1 MRIHVVPQTQG
12 ALTPRADQ
20 LADGA
25 RALGALA
32 AEVLGVLA
40 TEVPVDPPADPSD
53 PSADS
58 AKVDGIANRAA
69 LVRNRAGQLAALE
82 APEAKVL
89 TIGGDCAVE
98 LAPIGVA
105 RFRHGAGL
113 GVAYFDAHP
122 DLNTAETSPSGAYHG
137 MVLRSLFGEG
147 DPEFAASPVLEPG
160 RAVLVGTRSIDPAEQ
175 EAIDRGLATLAP
187 AAGLPARLRE
197 SGAES
202 VYLHLDLDV
211 LDPAEFD
218 GLNYPEPDGLSVPE
232 LVDAIRSLGE
242 FEVVGAAITECV
254 TADRDELRKLVP
266 VLEAIGEV
274 LVRPSAPR

>member
-12 ALTPRADQ
+12 ALTPRAAQ

-25 RALGALA
+25 RGLGALA

-40 TEVPVDPPADPSD
+40 TEVPVDPAGDPSV
-53 PSADS
+53 
-58 AKVDGIANRAA
+58 VDGVAYRDA

-82 APEAKVL
+82 APAAKVI

-105 RFRHGAGL
+105 RYRHGAGL

-122 DLNTAETSPSGAYHG
+122 DLNTADSSPSGAYHG

-147 DPEFAASPVLEPG
+147 DPELAADPALVPG

-175 EAIDRGLATLAP
+175 DAIDRGLAVVASP
-187 AAGLPARLRE
+187 DDLPARLRDG
-197 SGAES
+197 GAES

-211 LDPAEFD
+211 LDPGEFD
-218 GLNYPEPDGLSVPE
+218 GLNYPEPDGLSVPA
-232 LVDAIRSLGE
+232 LVAAIRSLAE
-242 FEVVGAAITECV
+242 FEVIGAGVTECV

-266 VLEAIGEV
+266 VLEAIRDV
-274 LVRPSAPR
+274 LL

>member
-12 ALTPRADQ
+12 ALTPRAAQ
-20 LADGA
+20 LAGGA

-40 TEVPVDPPADPSD
+40 TEITLDPTRDP
-53 PSADS
+53 
-58 AKVDGIANRAA
+58 AKVDGIADRAA
-69 LVRNRAGQLAALE
+69 LVRNRAAQLAALE
-82 APEAKVL
+82 APAAKVL

-147 DPEFAASPVLEPG
+147 DPEFAASPALEPG

-175 EAIDRGLATLAP
+175 EAIDSGLATTATP
-187 AAGLPARLRE
+187 AELPERLRD
-197 SGAES
+197 SGADR

-211 LDPAEFD
+211 LDPAEFA

-232 LVDAIRSLGE
+232 LVAAIRALGE
-242 FEVVGAAITECV
+242 FEVVGAAVTECV
-254 TADRDELRKLVP
+254 TDDRDELRKLVP
-266 VLEAIGEV
+266 VLEAIRDV
-274 LVRPSAPR
+274 LVRPSDPR